1 MSSTSRKYDPIEEQS
16 EDINTS
22 RYPVPNPT
30 PKLIW
35 VLFASS
41 IVLCAA
47 AITFLAVEI
56 RWHTTRPYTLSLYPQ
71 IEPRK
76 HTCGNSTEEARR
88 RGCTFDVLSMNW
100 LPDQCARDET
110 QEFIDYSVNET
121 WIYYRDRH
129 AKHAIE
135 DTDELS
141 ELGDKFWWST
151 QREHLVHCA
160 FMILRLHKVL
170 ERGGKIDH
178 LTGSYSHT
186 KHCVMMLLEASKADP
201 ENDKLN
207 TPGNVAL
214 GSC

>member
-1 MSSTSRKYDPIEEQS
+1 MSSKLSKYEPIEP
-16 EDINTS
+16 EDITRS
-22 RYPVPNPT
+22 RYPITQRT

-35 VLFASS
+35 IVFAAS
-41 IVLCAA
+41 IAICAA

-56 RWHTTRPYTLSLYPQ
+56 RWYSVTTYMQSPYPQ
-71 IEPRK
+71 FESQK
-76 HTCGNSTEEARR
+76 YTCGNSTEEAKR

-100 LPDQCARDET
+100 LPEQCARDET
-110 QEFIDYSVNET
+110 QEFIDYAVNET
-121 WIYYRDRH
+121 WVYYRDRH
-129 AKHAIE
+129 AEHPIE
-135 DTDELS
+135 GADELS

-178 LTGSYSHT
+178 LTGSFGHT

-201 ENDKLN
+201 ENDKVN
-207 TPGNVAL
+207 TPGNIAL